1 LQSAIA
7 IDKRTSNRDG
17 RTPNLVTW
25 PVEIN
30 EMGPSNIICTNV
42 LVGTLR
48 KLFGG

>member
-1 LQSAIA
+1 MGEPLTC
-7 IDKRTSNRDG
+7 K
-17 RTPNLVTW
+17 VTW
-25 PVEIN
+25 PVETN